1 MNGSA
6 RKASAETGNVLRR
19 LKADFLTSLNDDFR
33 TPVSGILGMTDLLLE
48 TGLTD
53 EQREYLSAT
62 RVCAEELL
70 ELLSSAVQYT
80 ALAAGAVTLEDA
92 EFNLPETLQ
101 GAVEKELPKARA
113 NAVRLLARLEETL
126 PTLAVG
132 DAVRLEQVTRHL
144 LRSAIELTPEGEVEL
159 AASARASAGDG
170 FLLSVEVRDT
180 GVVIS
185 PEQLAVIFQPFRP
198 LEAGWARNHR
208 GSEFSLALAER
219 LVRLMRGEI
228 AAHSEPGLGT
238 RIRVQIPLR
247 AAA

>member
-6 RKASAETGNVLRR
+6 PAASPETGYELRR
-19 LKADFLTSLNDDFR
+19 LKTDFLTSLDDEFR
-33 TPVSGILGMTDLLLE
+33 TPLAGILGMTDLLLE

-101 GAVEKELPKARA
+101 GAMEKELPKARA

-144 LRSAIELTPEGEVEL
+144 LRSAIELTPEGEAEL
-159 AASARASAGDG
+159 AASAQPSAGDG

-180 GVVIS
+180 GVLIS
-185 PEQLAVIFQPFRP
+185 PEQLAVIFEPFRQ
-198 LEAGWARNHR
+198 LEGSLAQNHR
-208 GSEFSLALAER
+208 GSGLSLALAEK